1 MTLTVATWNVNS
13 IRARTERLLDWL
25 ARRAPD
31 VLCLQETKVE
41 DDEFPRDVLQAAGY
55 HAAVFGQKTYNGVA
69 ILSPNRLA
77 DIEKGLGDDPGDTEA
92 RLIAATVDGVRVIC
106 AYVPLGTAVGTDK
119 WVRKLEWFKRLR
131 GFLERNAKSSDD
143 LLVCG
148 DLNVAPQDRDVAR
161 SDEWRESVLCHEEGR
176 AALRDLMEWGLID
189 SIRLHHD
196 GPGPFSWWDYRQLAF
211 PKGNGLRLDHI
222 LCTQPM
228 ASRCREA
235 FVDRDERKGSKP
247 SDHAPVIATFR

>member
-196 GPGPFSWWDYRQLAF
+196 GPGPGGITANSPSPRETDSGSTTSSARSPWPPDAGRRSWIA
-211 PKGNGLRLDHI
+211 
-222 LCTQPM
+222 T
-228 ASRCREA
+228 SEREA
-235 FVDRDERKGSKP
+235 SPPITHR
-247 SDHAPVIATFR
+247 